1 MIRPLLPPEP
11 PFAITFILTWAL
23 LHRICLSFSC
33 GSPPLHLKLQSN
45 KLGSLPSAYCSR
57 QAQNTRGR
65 PEAGRGSF
73 SSVLARRMASTSFGE
88 RFVASSRDILTNPF
102 FWGGLG
108 ILLLLAGTL
117 YVMVDKVIMPN
128 YTRHGTSIEVPN
140 VQNQPASSART
151 ELQELGLRI
160 EEQEGQYNPNIP
172 RNVVVD
178 QSPAP
183 GTPIKPNRRV
193 YLTLNRGEVPTVV
206 LPDLSGTS
214 KRLAR
219 SRLEGR
225 GLDVE
230 VEPDSL
236 PSRHEGVITRQS
248 PAPGDTVD
256 VGSTVSLWYGT
267 GLGDEETTVPSVA
280 GRSVADARARLR
292 NRLLRPIIIR
302 NDIRRDGEG
311 SSSEPEMDSESGA
324 QAREYDETELFVLRQ
339 GTSPGTQVRA
349 GTEIRLYVTPSRSA
363 VPSPDLLPADSTVA
377 DSTAANLRRN
387 ASSDSSGTVHSW

>member
-1 MIRPLLPPEP
+1 
-11 PFAITFILTWAL
+11 
-23 LHRICLSFSC
+23 
-33 GSPPLHLKLQSN
+33 
-45 KLGSLPSAYCSR
+45 
-57 QAQNTRGR
+57 
-65 PEAGRGSF
+65 
-73 SSVLARRMASTSFGE
+73 MASTSFGE
-88 RFVASSRDILTNPF
+88 RFVASSQDILTNPF

-183 GTPIKPNRRV
+183 GTPIKPKRRV

-214 KRLAR
+214 KRLAQ

-267 GLGDEETTVPSVA
+267 GLGNEETTVPSVT
-280 GRSVADARARLR
+280 GRSVANARAQLR
-292 NRLLRPIIIR
+292 ARLLRPIIIR
-302 NDIRRDGEG
+302 NDMRRNDEG
-311 SSSEPEMDSESGA
+311 ASSDSEANSGPA
-324 QAREYDETELFVLRQ
+324 TQAREYDETELFVLRQ
-339 GTSPGTQVRA
+339 GTSPDTRVRA
-349 GTEIRLYVTPSRSA
+349 GTEIRLYVTPGRSA
-363 VPSPDLLPADSTVA
+363 VSDPDSPPADSA
-377 DSTAANLRRN
+377 AIDSAAVTPRRN
-387 ASSDSSGTVHSW
+387 ASSDPSGTMQSW